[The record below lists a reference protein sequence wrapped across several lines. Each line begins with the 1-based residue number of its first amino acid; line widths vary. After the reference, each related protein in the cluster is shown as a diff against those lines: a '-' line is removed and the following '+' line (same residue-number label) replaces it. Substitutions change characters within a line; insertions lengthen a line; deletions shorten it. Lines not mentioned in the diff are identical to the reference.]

1 MKKRLV
7 AKTGEYQKDNEIK
20 GEYTEIGVELQNAN
34 GPYLLLDPAISL
46 SGILAKQ
53 NVLAMQQNK
62 PVRSSVM
69 VSLFDIDQPTQG
81 QGQNQNS
88 NQGYQQNNNSNNN
101 QNNQPPQNG
110 YQNSR
115 G

>member
-7 AKTGEYQKDNEIK
+7 AKTGEYQKDNETK
-20 GEYTEIGVELQNAN
+20 SEYQEIGVELQNSN
-34 GPYLLLDPAISL
+34 GPYLLLDPSVSL

-69 VSLFDIDQPTQG
+69 VSLFDIDQPPQG
-81 QGQNQNS
+81 QGQNS
-88 NQGYQQNNNSNNN
+88 NQGYQPNNN
-101 QNNQPPQNG
+101 QGYQQNNQSPQNG
-110 YQNSR
+110 YKNNN

>member
-7 AKTGEYQKDNEIK
+7 AKTGEYQKDNEMK

-81 QGQNQNS
+81 QNQNS
-88 NQGYQQNNNSNNN
+88 NQGYQQNNNQGYQ
-101 QNNQPPQNG
+101 QNNQSPQNSYKNNNG
-110 YQNSR
+110 
-115 G
+115 